1 MQIKR
6 CLMRYIKFQKIQCE
20 TQSRCK
26 RGWDVNQTIEM
37 MDWLSKRE
45 VDYIEQPLK
54 EGMNPI

>member
-6 CLMRYIKFQKIQCE
+6 CLMRYIKFQKLQFE
-20 TQSRCK
+20 TQGRCK

-37 MDWLSKRE
+37 MDWLSRRE

-54 EGMNPI
+54 EGMNQI